1 VLTFARLSFRM
12 RVWATQQRKQG
23 VSALLLRSI
32 PKNSACTLTAFDHAA
47 SSDQRE
53 SMSENVALKRAR
65 RLYWQKAVT
74 ARRLLV
80 RSRQRLA
87 CPRSVF
93 ITHRDFLAD
102 SQALSACRLTHDSR
116 QR

>member
-12 RVWATQQRKQG
+12 RVWATQERKQG

-32 PKNSACTLTAFDHAA
+32 PTNSACTLTAFDHAA

-65 RLYWQKAVT
+65 RLYWQKAAT
-74 ARRLLV
+74 ALRLLV
-80 RSRQRLA
+80 SSRQRLV
-87 CPRSVF
+87 CPRSFF
-93 ITHRDFLAD
+93 ITRRALLAE
-102 SQALSACRLTHDSR
+102 SQPLSACRLTHDSR